1 MVTRALSPDSARPDP
16 VAPWRVDGRA
26 RIPAAPVPEDAALY
40 MCECGEGFTAAVTTS
55 VTCPSCGHGQ
65 AW

>member
-1 MVTRALSPDSARPDP
+1 MVTHTLSTDSARLDR
-16 VAPWRVDGRA
+16 VAPRRVDRRA
-26 RIPAAPVPEDAALY
+26 STPAALVPEDAALY
-40 MCECGEGFTAAVTTS
+40 MCDCGQGFTAAVTTC

>member
-1 MVTRALSPDSARPDP
+1 MVTQTLSTDSARPER
-16 VAPWRVDGRA
+16 APWRVDR
-26 RIPAAPVPEDAALY
+26 RRCTPAAPVPEDSALY